1 MNDATTY
8 STWPINRNYSF
19 NKFIVE
25 SYKKEG
31 LRSTERNGFAFVD
44 QKLSL
49 KGLKLLVDASVTIN
63 GLTHIVPKDS
73 TVYIKE
79 EVLHTHPWAQKALQ
93 CDAIEGPFLIVEMSY
108 VEFVAPPQE
117 KA

>member
-1 MNDATTY
+1 MSEIYNI
-8 STWPINRNYSF
+8 WPIDRSYSF

-44 QKLSL
+44 QKISL
-49 KGLKLLVDASVTIN
+49 KGLKLLVAATISSS
-63 GLTHIVPKDS
+63 GSFSIIPKGS

-79 EVLHTHPWAQKALQ
+79 EVLHTQQWAQKPLE
-93 CDAIEGPFLIVEMSY
+93 CNGIEGPFLIVDMAY
-108 VEFVAPPQE
+108 VEFVAPPE
-117 KA
+117 ENV